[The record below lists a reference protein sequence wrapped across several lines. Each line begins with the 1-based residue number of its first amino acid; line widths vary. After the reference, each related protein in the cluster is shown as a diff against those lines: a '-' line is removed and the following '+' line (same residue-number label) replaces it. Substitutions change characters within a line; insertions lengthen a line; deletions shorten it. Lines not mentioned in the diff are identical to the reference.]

1 MILELANLFVG
12 FDKSVLTDVKR
23 IFPITGQAQAVA
35 ENLLFPAAYQ
45 EIEGFSIPAHHPLR
59 QVFVSQRD
67 KRQWVSSLGKD
78 VKVGQKVER
87 MDLFSRL
94 AASARILRKV

>member
-1 MILELANLFVG
+1 MRKLVLILKLTNLFVG
-12 FDKSVLTDVKR
+12 FDKSVLAYVKR
-23 IFPITGQAQAVA
+23 VFSITGQAQAVA

-67 KRQWVSSLGKD
+67 KRQWVSL
-78 VKVGQKVER
+78 
-87 MDLFSRL
+87 L
-94 AASARILRKV
+94 AKM